1 MSSALYPPNS
11 HWLSD
16 QVIGAVSC
24 GQTSVRGRY
33 RENKPGPA
41 LFSPPTTS
49 TRTTERFD
57 HNSSL
62 TYGCVAVRDHIP
74 TPPTSFGVSTEGVP
88 RHSGKRATNPATTT
102 DRPPTHAKNDKLS
115 DEDALQLHRERRRLT
130 QIRYRKK
137 LRNHENTLEEE
148 VQNASATPWSVVT
161 EYFRLFRYALTAYVP
176 VEERCNAPG
185 WQTLHESRAHRDFLQ
200 VAMAPDV
207 MFEGRR
213 GADALLEYWRFVS
226 FFLPDFEIVAVNIE
240 NGPGDSIVA
249 RTKTKVVV
257 REAML
262 RYAFPKLATSD
273 RGRSIAAKLL
283 GQRFETSGAAVFEW
297 DSENGR
303 VLSVDSESDV
313 LTPMMHLL
321 SNAEDLAFTFDEALL
336 TLDGRLKIN

>member
-137 LRNHENTLEEE
+137 LRNHENTLDEE
-148 VQNASATPWSVVT
+148 VQTLRADVQRLEVQHQSLSPRIIASATPWSVVT

-207 MFEGRR
+207 MFE
-213 GADALLEYWRFVS
+213 
-226 FFLPDFEIVAVNIE
+226 DFEIVAVNIE